1 MKLKAMIFAAGL
13 GTRLYPL
20 TADKP
25 KALVEFQGVSLL
37 ERVVKRLSEIGIQEI
52 VVNVHH
58 FAELLKQECVVL
70 AEKYHLTIDI
80 ADETAKLLDTGG
92 GLENARNFFKDTDIV
107 LTHNVDIISTIR
119 LSELIEAHLN
129 SNADATLCVQHR
141 NTQRYFLFNRN
152 LELCGWKNQKTQE
165 EIIVKSHDEIL
176 IPLAFSGIGV
186 LNRQLLETL
195 HQGGAYSI
203 TPKYLEWAK
212 SYSIKAFRHD
222 DDFWFDA
229 GKYEEFIQKFHIL
242 LDF

>member
-37 ERVVKRLSEIGIQEI
+37 ERVVKRLSETGIREI

-58 FAELLKQECVVL
+58 FAELLKQECAVL
-70 AEKYHLTIDI
+70 AEKYHLTITI
-80 ADETAKLLDTGG
+80 ADETAQLLDTGC
-92 GLENARNFFKDTDIV
+92 GLENARKFFQDIDLV

-119 LSELIEAHLN
+119 LSELIEAHLH

-141 NTQRYFLFNRN
+141 NTQRCFLFNRN
-152 LELCGWKNQKTQE
+152 LELCGWENQKTQE
-165 EIIVKSHDEIL
+165 KIIVKSQDEL
-176 IPLAFSGIGV
+176 LMPLAFSGIGI
-186 LNRQLLETL
+186 LNTALLDTL
-195 HQGGAYSI
+195 PQGVYSM

-212 SYSIKAFRHD
+212 SYTIKAFLHD
-222 DDFWFDA
+222 NDFWFDA
-229 GKYEEFIQKFHIL
+229 GRY
-242 LDF
+242 